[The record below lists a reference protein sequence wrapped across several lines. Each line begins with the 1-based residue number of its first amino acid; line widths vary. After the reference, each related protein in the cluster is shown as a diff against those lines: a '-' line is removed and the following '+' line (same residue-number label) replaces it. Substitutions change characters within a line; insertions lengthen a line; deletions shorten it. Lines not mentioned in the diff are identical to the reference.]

1 MSTLAGADEADRFKS
16 AMRRLAAAVTIVST
30 VNDGEP
36 AGLLA
41 TAVCSVSVA
50 PPTLLACINRSARSH
65 AAIEKSGIFC
75 VNVLGEHQIE
85 AAQNFLSVEGADRF
99 RFFKWSR
106 LVTGAPAIDGA
117 VAVFD
122 CEVAQAVA
130 AETHTVLI
138 GRTLSVRADE
148 GVAPLLYFEGGYR
161 ALRHLETR

>member
-1 MSTLAGADEADRFKS
+1 MSTPPGADEADRFKR

-30 VNDGEP
+30 VKDGEP

-65 AAIEKSGIFC
+65 AAIEKSGVFC

-85 AAQNFLSVEGADRF
+85 AARNFLSVEGADRF
-99 RFFKWSR
+99 KFFRWSR
-106 LVTGAPAIDGA
+106 LATGAPAIDGA

-122 CEVAQAVA
+122 CEVTQAIS

-138 GRTLSVRADE
+138 GRTLSVKAND
-148 GVAPLLYFEGGYR
+148 AASPLLYFEGGYR
-161 ALRHLETR
+161 ALRAPETR